1 LSYGMPSAA
10 GGIARPTTPASTTI
24 VKM

>member
-10 GGIARPTTPASTTI
+10 GGIARPTTPARTMI
-24 VKM
+24 VKT